1 MFPPIHRKF
10 APEFTDFN
18 YWREAIPDIPI
29 PDLSPPSPALSAR
42 SDGSG
47 RLSVLRNLTTGIG
60 RRASRQSVASSPG
73 IQPTKHTTYFSSR
86 PSSPLVGPALTAGP
100 DTDIL
105 SEDEDFWDDRRTR
118 QGSGSMPGSLP
129 GSFDDRADYLA
140 DDYFDRKDERSGGD
154 YDQLNHEEQYEAAG
168 TPDAAMDQQSDED
181 DDELGMF
188 EEDLEQ
194 MSKVPF

>member
-1 MFPPIHRKF
+1 MFPPIHRNL

-18 YWREAIPDIPI
+18 YWRESIPNIPI

-60 RRASRQSVASSPG
+60 RRSSKQSMASSPG
-73 IQPTKHTTYFSSR
+73 AQQTKLATDFSSR

-118 QGSGSMPGSLP
+118 QGSSMPGSLP
-129 GSFDDRADYLA
+129 GSFDDRADYLG
-140 DDYFDRKDERSGGD
+140 DDFFDRKHEHPQGN
-154 YDQLNHEEQYEAAG
+154 YDHPNEEHYEAAG
-168 TPDAAMDQQSDED
+168 TSDEVMEQQQSEDD